1 MNNLAKSQLFAI
13 GIPVLLVVMVY
24 FIWKNTKPSANVAQ
38 TTPSNGNGNGT
49 ATDEQGG
56 V

>member
-1 MNNLAKSQLFAI
+1 MNNLAKSQLFAV

-24 FIWKNTKPSANVAQ
+24 FIWKNTKPSTAVGQ
-38 TTPSNGNGNGT
+38 STPANGNGSG
-49 ATDEQGG
+49 ADEQEG

>member
-1 MNNLAKSQLFAI
+1 MNNLAKSQLFAV

-24 FIWKNTKPSANVAQ
+24 FIWKNTKPATSVSQ
-38 TTPSNGNGNGT
+38 TTPSNGNGSG
-49 ATDEQGG
+49 TDEQGG